1 MPREMVDDRSKE
13 YRRLATQWLAVAHG
27 TSDIKERAP
36 LVKIALRWLDL
47 AERAERGEW
56 SESLRRHAV
65 AAVGGELA
73 KLYPL
78 SDHLPLRLLSLLAQ
92 LQQKNSP
99 PTI

>member
-1 MPREMVDDRSKE
+1 
-13 YRRLATQWLAVAHG
+13 VAHG
-27 TSDIKERAP
+27 TSDIKERAS

-47 AERAERGEW
+47 AERAEQREW
-56 SESLRRHAV
+56 GESLRRHAL
-65 AAVGGELA
+65 AAMGGELR

-92 LQQKNSP
+92 LQQKNGS